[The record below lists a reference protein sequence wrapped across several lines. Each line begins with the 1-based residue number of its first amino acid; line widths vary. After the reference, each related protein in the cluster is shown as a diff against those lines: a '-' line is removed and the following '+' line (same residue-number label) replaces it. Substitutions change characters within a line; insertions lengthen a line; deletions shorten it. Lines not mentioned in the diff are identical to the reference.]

1 MSNKLGLKRAVIL
14 RSKDSYGG
22 YPETIYGKDE
32 KKRRRRRKKK
42 KQSKLLSP
50 WEKSV
55 RRVAKSQVKASKTY
69 LDRHERSNRKK
80 KNGWIRDWNKN
91 VSKSLSKLG
100 GGYSLY
106 KLNLF

>member
-1 MSNKLGLKRAVIL
+1 MSNRLGLKRAVVL
-14 RSKDSYGG
+14 RSEDSLGG
-22 YPETIYGKDE
+22 YPETIYGKRGKR
-32 KKRRRRRKKK
+32 KKKKK

-55 RRVAKSQVKASKTY
+55 RSMAKKQVKATKTY
-69 LDRHERSNRKK
+69 LDRHETSNKKK
-80 KNGWIRDWNKN
+80 KNGWLRDLNKN

-100 GGYSLY
+100 GAYSIY